1 MNRKFPRRR
10 RLRDVEREPAERAE
24 RSSGSTEGTGG
35 EEIAPA
41 AEGAAALRATAS
53 PSRAAPRKEPR
64 KYG

>member
-10 RLRDVEREPAERAE
+10 RLRDAEREPGERAV
-24 RSSGSTEGTGG
+24 RGPGSTEGTGG

-41 AEGAAALRATAS
+41 AGGAATGRATAS

>member
-10 RLRDVEREPAERAE
+10 RLRDAEREPGERAE
-24 RSSGSTEGTGG
+24 HGSGSTEGTGG

-41 AEGAAALRATAS
+41 AGGASSSRATAS
-53 PSRAAPRKEPR
+53 FSRAAPRKEPR